1 MRGQSRRHLPILIN
15 PWWSGA
21 ARIFFPA
28 GIRMEEMSIVV
39 SIEVRKK
46 NVYDK
51 DELIAVMS
59 AG

>member
-1 MRGQSRRHLPILIN
+1 MVWSRPD
-15 PWWSGA
+15 
-21 ARIFFPA
+21 IFF
-28 GIRMEEMSIVV
+28 GRDQDGRNGMSIVV

>member
-1 MRGQSRRHLPILIN
+1 MYHTLHMTDSKFT
-15 PWWSGA
+15 SVTYDGA

>member
-1 MRGQSRRHLPILIN
+1 MTDSKFT
-15 PWWSGA
+15 SVTYDGA
-21 ARIFFPA
+21 
-28 GIRMEEMSIVV
+28 GTDYEVLSVV